1 VKPKPEP
8 LPEPTTRD
16 EAQALVWAFLKRR
29 LAARRAHPAGIGE
42 TANILHRLPGP
53 DGYSLD
59 QSWPADVPL
68 GGNWTT
74 LLGGLLHAWPGSL
87 KQRPST
93 FPLIL
98 DVVHDLQ
105 RQGILRPSWDDSN
118 ALFITHH
125 GAAVLDRDNID
136 LPAGDTARVERLRS
150 EFAGLPDLDLI
161 ARHYAEAIAA
171 YAASLDY
178 SATVMIGVCY
188 EAGLLLLAREIA
200 AYESR
205 VPGQVPGINKHH
217 RPVLPRV
224 AAGDYVRASSLEALV
239 YDVLCA
245 IGEGLGGDL
254 EWVKTCLRPTCH
266 FVRSL
271 RNKAG
276 HPTGK
281 AVPRDDI
288 AAHILMLPAFLRR
301 VRSIGETLR
310 GLP

>member
-1 VKPKPEP
+1 MKPTPDP

-42 TANILHRLPGP
+42 HENILLRLPGP
-53 DGYSLD
+53 NGHAERM
-59 QSWPADVPL
+59 SWPADVPL
-68 GGNWTT
+68 GGGGTT

-87 KQRPST
+87 RPRPET
-93 FPLIL
+93 LPLIL

-105 RQGILRPSWDDSN
+105 RQGVLRPSWDGAD
-118 ALFITHH
+118 ALFITHL
-125 GAAVLDRDNID
+125 GAALLDRDDAD
-136 LPAGDTARVERLRS
+136 LPAGDTARVERLRA
-150 EFAGLPDLDLI
+150 EFADLPDLDLI

-188 EAGLLLLAREIA
+188 EAGLVLLAREIA
-200 AYESR
+200 ACDARAAGTLSGLNR
-205 VPGQVPGINKHH
+205 HH
-217 RPVLPRV
+217 RAVLPKV
-224 AAGDYVRASSLEALV
+224 SDGDYVPASALEALV
-239 YDVLCA
+239 HDALSA
-245 IGEGLGGDL
+245 LGGGLGDDL

-301 VRSIGETLR
+301 VQAIRVTLAA
-310 GLP
+310 LC